1 MTITHLFFDVGG
13 VLGSNGWDRDQRA
26 AAARQFG
33 LEAGELEEMHSEA
46 VAMMEL
52 GRTTLDEYLKT
63 AVFYRPRAFTPEEFR
78 QFMFAQS
85 APYPET
91 IELARALARTGRY
104 RMMTLNNES
113 AELNQHRIELFGI
126 GDIFTAFFSSCWVGV
141 LKPARRIYEVALAM
155 SQARPEA
162 SVFID
167 DRERNLEPARLLGM
181 RTIAFS
187 DAGRL
192 KEELAE
198 LGVTEKGE
206 GGRGKGERN
215 SAPA

>member
-13 VLGSNGWDRDQRA
+13 VLGNNGWDREQRA
-26 AAARQFG
+26 AAAHQFG

-85 APYPET
+85 APHPET

-113 AELNQHRIELFGI
+113 LELNLYRIEHFGLR
-126 GDIFTAFFSSCWVGV
+126 DIFEAFFSSCWLGST
-141 LKPARRIYEVALAM
+141 KPSHRIYQLTLGI
-155 SQARPEA
+155 SQAPPDCTL
-162 SVFID
+162 FID
-167 DRERNLEPARLLGM
+167 DREPNLVPAHALGM
-181 RTIAFS
+181 RTIHFTTGERL
-187 DAGRL
+187 AG
-192 KEELAE
+192 ELAA
-198 LGVTEKGE
+198 LGVAAV
-206 GGRGKGERN
+206 
-215 SAPA
+215 SA

>member
-1 MTITHLFFDVGG
+1 VTITHLFFDVGG
-13 VLGSNGWDRDQRA
+13 VLGNNGWDREQRA
-26 AAARQFG
+26 AATGRFE

-63 AVFYRPRAFTPEEFR
+63 AVFYRPRSFTPEAFKEF
-78 QFMFAQS
+78 MLAQS
-85 APYPET
+85 TPNPDT

-113 AELNQHRIELFGI
+113 AELNQHRIERFGL
-126 GDIFTAFFSSCWVGV
+126 GDIFTAFFSSCWIGV

-155 SQARPEA
+155 AQARPET

-192 KEELAE
+192 EVELAA
-198 LGVTEKGE
+198 LGVK
-206 GGRGKGERN
+206 R
-215 SAPA
+215 

>member
-26 AAARQFG
+26 AAARRFE
-33 LEAGELEEMHSEA
+33 LEPGELEEMHSEA

-63 AVFYRPRAFTPEEFR
+63 AVFYRPRGFTLEAFKH
-78 QFMFAQS
+78 FMFAQS
-85 APYPET
+85 TPNPGT
-91 IELARALARTGRY
+91 IDLARALARTGRY

-187 DAGRL
+187 DVGQL
-192 KEELAE
+192 EGELAK
-198 LGVTEKGE
+198 LGVK
-206 GGRGKGERN
+206 R
-215 SAPA
+215 